1 MIHKDFSCEFYFIRH
16 GESESNATPG
26 FAAGVNFDA
35 PLTPKGYEQARLL
48 GERLKRDN
56 ITFDRLYS
64 SSMTR
69 TIQTTEAM
77 LEGMGDSGR
86 DFPKVDA
93 IIEQQMPGWR
103 GVPVDEVMTAEM
115 IAYMRGK
122 GSHFV
127 PPEGESHRMVQRRYA
142 NWLESEI
149 LYNQDL
155 VSKEHSLRIGIVGHG
170 QATRCILHYI
180 MGFDESFMWRISLD
194 NTSICRFV
202 FNHQGWFPHAINDNW
217 HIQNA
222 GISGESEITA

>member
-35 PLTPKGYEQARLL
+35 PLTPKGYEQAQLL
-48 GERLKRDN
+48 GERLKRDD

-69 TIQTTEAM
+69 TIQTTETM
-77 LEGMGDSGR
+77 LEAMGESGR
-86 DFPKVDA
+86 DYPKVDA

-103 GVPVDEVMTAEM
+103 GVPTDEVMTAEM

-122 GSHFV
+122 GGHFV

-142 NWLESEI
+142 TWLENEI
-149 LYNQDL
+149 LYNQNL
-155 VSKEHSLRIGIVGHG
+155 VTKEQSLRIGIVGHG
-170 QATRCILHYI
+170 QSVHRASRAIARPMPRPAPVTTATLPSKRFPISIHLHKSVQFLTALRNLLIILVAL
-180 MGFDESFMWRISLD
+180 S
-194 NTSICRFV
+194 
-202 FNHQGWFPHAINDNW
+202 
-217 HIQNA
+217 
-222 GISGESEITA
+222 